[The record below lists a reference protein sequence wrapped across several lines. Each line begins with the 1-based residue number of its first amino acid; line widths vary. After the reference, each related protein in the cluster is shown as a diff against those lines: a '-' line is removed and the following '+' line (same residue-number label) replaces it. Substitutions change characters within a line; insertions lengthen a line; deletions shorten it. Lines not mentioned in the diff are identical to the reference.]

1 MRPAPASMALSTI
14 TDAGSATT
22 DAMADNVSRAS
33 ASLGKPWSA
42 KNVML
47 GQASVDKQVADSFLN
62 MAFAMLVA
70 IGLVYLIMVVLF
82 RSLLVPVVI
91 LCPLPPAV
99 IGAFVALAVTGH
111 ALDLSALIGLL
122 MLIDIVVINATVLL
136 DLAVA
141 TNAIVLLD
149 LVQYKIEAGAD
160 VRTTLIQDEAH
171 AGARVAHRYKH
182 RCLQTCGDARADRG

>member
-1 MRPAPASMALSTI
+1 M
-14 TDAGSATT
+14 
-22 DAMADNVSRAS
+22 
-33 ASLGKPWSA
+33 
-42 KNVML
+42 
-47 GQASVDKQVADSFLN
+47 
-62 MAFAMLVA
+62 
-70 IGLVYLIMVVLF
+70 
-82 RSLLVPVVI
+82 
-91 LCPLPPAV
+91 
-99 IGAFVALAVTGH
+99 TGH

-141 TNAIVLLD
+141 TIAIVLLD

>member
-1 MRPAPASMALSTI
+1 
-14 TDAGSATT
+14 
-22 DAMADNVSRAS
+22 
-33 ASLGKPWSA
+33 
-42 KNVML
+42 
-47 GQASVDKQVADSFLN
+47 
-62 MAFAMLVA
+62 MLVA
-70 IGLVYLIMVVLF
+70 IGLVYLPM
-82 RSLLVPVVI
+82 VI
-91 LCPLPPAV
+91 LFALLLAV
-99 IGAFVALAVTGH
+99 IGAFGALAMTGY

-171 AGARVAHRYKH
+171 AGARVAHR
-182 RCLQTCGDARADRG
+182 

>member
-1 MRPAPASMALSTI
+1 MPVT
-14 TDAGSATT
+14 
-22 DAMADNVSRAS
+22 
-33 ASLGKPWSA
+33 
-42 KNVML
+42 
-47 GQASVDKQVADSFLN
+47 
-62 MAFAMLVA
+62 
-70 IGLVYLIMVVLF
+70 IGLVYMIMVILF
-82 RSLLVPVVI
+82 GSLLVPFVI
-91 LCPLPPAV
+91 LSV
-99 IGAFVALAVTGH
+99 
-111 ALDLSALIGLL
+111 LIGLL
-122 MLIDIVVINATVLL
+122 MLIDIVVTNAIVLR